1 MTKTTEQP
9 EEFELDVYGNKIPP
23 HDSKTAIHLYP
34 SKIRLVRHRT
44 DKTDN
49 T

>member
-9 EEFELDVYGNKIPP
+9 EEFELDVYGNKIPK

-34 SKIRLVRHRT
+34 SKIRLVRHGK
-44 DKTDN
+44 DKTNN